1 MSPFDSAA
9 ANAALQGAVWVVA
22 ALIWVVTLAR
32 IVGLRSF
39 AKMSA
44 FDFVA
49 TVATGSLLASAAT
62 STNTAGFVRAIAAM
76 TALFAA
82 QWAIAWGRQRSDAV
96 RHLVDNQPRVLM
108 RDGEFDEAALAET
121 RVSKADVI
129 AKLREA
135 DVDDK
140 SQVEAVVLEATGD
153 FSVLSGDA
161 VTRALL
167 DDVE

>member
-1 MSPFDSAA
+1 MSPFDSALT
-9 ANAALQGAVWVVA
+9 NAAVQGAVWVVA
-22 ALIWVVTLAR
+22 ALISVVVMAR

-62 STNTAGFVRAIAAM
+62 STETAGFVRAIAAM
-76 TALFAA
+76 TALFTA
-82 QWAIAWGRQRSDAV
+82 QWAIAFARKRWDGV
-96 RHLVDNQPRVLM
+96 RKMVDNRPRVLM
-108 RDGEFDEAALAET
+108 RHGEFDEEALADT
-121 RVSKADVI
+121 RVTHSDVI
-129 AKLREA
+129 AKLRSA
-135 DVDDK
+135 DVDNKAEVD
-140 SQVEAVVLEATGD
+140 AVVLEATGE
-153 FSVLSGDA
+153 FSVMSGDD